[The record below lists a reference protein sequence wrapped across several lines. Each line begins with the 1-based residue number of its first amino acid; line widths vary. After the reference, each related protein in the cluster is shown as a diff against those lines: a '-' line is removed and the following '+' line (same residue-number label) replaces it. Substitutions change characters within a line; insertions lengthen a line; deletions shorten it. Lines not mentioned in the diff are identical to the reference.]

1 MPRRRALPRAG
12 GARGRTR
19 ARTDARRDRSIAR
32 RDRRLDASI
41 DRSIDRSI
49 AEKYHRGRTQDS
61 TVTDPNTT
69 KADPNYL
76 KRTRT
81 IDRTSTRRSSSIAM
95 IDRRRS
101 RRARYP
107 RHCAKRNCVSARR
120 VRWRVRAIA
129 RSRGRASVGR
139 AARTRA
145 IGAIEARD
153 RRRSSIAS
161 PDRASDGGDDD
172 GGDG

>member
-1 MPRRRALPRAG
+1 MTPLWVTFFRPALREARPLARPRG
-12 GARGRTR
+12 
-19 ARTDARRDRSIAR
+19 
-32 RDRRLDASI
+32 
-41 DRSIDRSI
+41 
-49 AEKYHRGRTQDS
+49 
-61 TVTDPNTT
+61 
-69 KADPNYL
+69 
-76 KRTRT
+76 
-81 IDRTSTRRSSSIAM
+81 
-95 IDRRRS
+95 
-101 RRARYP
+101 
-107 RHCAKRNCVSARR
+107 
-120 VRWRVRAIA
+120 RAIA